1 MKVLVI
7 FMACA
12 AVAIAAVGVAV
23 LIHDAREAAQVWEDA
38 EYEKY

>member
-1 MKVLVI
+1 MKVLL

-38 EYEKY
+38 ENEKY